1 MHIHHVN
8 VLISTLN
15 PIVSGSIRN
24 ISSNVVKGACMK
36 LPLLFALKP
45 FFLNALVCFIRSLML
60 VFSSLFEKSTD
71 IDRCF
76 RVSPLMPLMTG
87 LIKLEGDG
95 GRDARG
101 VR

>member
-1 MHIHHVN
+1 
-8 VLISTLN
+8 
-15 PIVSGSIRN
+15 
-24 ISSNVVKGACMK
+24 
-36 LPLLFALKP
+36 
-45 FFLNALVCFIRSLML
+45 ML